1 MRWESCEVCNVDVD
15 AREERQEMFEKGQ
28 EMFKERQE
36 VFEERQ
42 KMFEERQEMF
52 EERQENDVRETFKEQ
67 QSKAFAQD
75 NC

>member
-1 MRWESCEVCNVDVD
+1 MRWESCEVCNIDVD

-28 EMFKERQE
+28 EM
-36 VFEERQ
+36 FEERQ

-75 NC
+75 NR